1 MEFKEI
7 IVGGKKLK
15 FIVTSDDEVEEND
28 KIDLNDTLDLTDM
41 SKDIETIIVSSD
53 LNE

>member
-7 IVGGKKLK
+7 IIDGKKLK
-15 FIVTSDDEVEEND
+15 FIITSDDEVEEND
-28 KIDLNDTLDLTDM
+28 KIDLDDTLDLTDM
-41 SKDIETIIVSSD
+41 SRDVKTIIGSSD